1 MARRRIPFSTVAVTG
16 LGVFVA
22 VAVGVTLAV
31 SGTTGVRTTQ
41 ELVAERA
48 ESLLDALERR
58 LEARL
63 RPIDAQADWIVQSF
77 AAGRV
82 DLAEEARLD
91 AFVMGALGA
100 TPQVSG
106 IAISDPTALVR
117 RWSRSSAQATLEDW
131 SQRNEIVDW
140 LTAGR
145 EQRRATWRAPLW
157 TPSTRIA
164 ALLHDAPLHRDGRFV
179 GMLAQVVPLERLSE
193 DLAEFAR
200 QTGVTPFVL
209 YGEDHVLAH
218 PLLTRDEREDAREDP
233 LPRLRE
239 FGDPVLARL
248 RSPDVVSPFGLRA
261 LTRSKAVV
269 VRLGDA
275 QHVVLTRPVGLLGA
289 QPWSVGVHLDPRQ
302 DGPSQLQ
309 RVMWSLFAGLG
320 VLVLAV
326 IAAAFA
332 GRRLSRPV
340 EAFAQAAKAVQE
352 GRLEEVPA
360 LPASAIA
367 EFDDASRSFNDMVA
381 GLKRSRMIR
390 RTLGRFVSKEVARE
404 LMKGGGEL
412 EPLEAEATV
421 LLCDLE
427 GFTPLTQSLGA
438 TGVVEFLNAYFED
451 MVAIIER
458 HQGVI
463 TQFQGD
469 AILAV
474 FNVPIADPAH
484 AENAVRAALE
494 MVATAESREYAGI
507 RARNRVGL
515 CTGQVVA
522 GAVGSRGRMTY
533 TVHGNAVNM
542 AARLEAMNK
551 DFGTRVLM
559 SAYTARQCQG
569 IALRR
574 LADAEVRGY
583 DGMVELYTPATP
595 DASDAMA
602 AAGAA

>member
-16 LGVFVA
+16 LGLFVA
-22 VAVGVTLAV
+22 AAVGVTLLV

-41 ELVAERA
+41 ELLAGRA

-58 LEARL
+58 LDARL
-63 RPIDAQADWIVQSF
+63 RPIDAQASWIVQSV

-82 DLAEEARLD
+82 DLDDAARLD
-91 AFVMGALGA
+91 AFMSGALGA
-100 TPQVSG
+100 TPQVAAIG
-106 IAISDPTALVR
+106 ITDPTGLVR
-117 RWSRSSAQATLEDW
+117 RWSRASSAAVVEDW
-131 SQRNEIVDW
+131 SDRREIVDW

-145 EQRRATWRAPLW
+145 AQQQPAWRPPLW
-157 TPSTRIA
+157 TLSERIA
-164 ALLHDAPLHRDGRFV
+164 VLLHDAPLRRDGRFV
-179 GMLAQVVPLERLSE
+179 GMLAQVVPIERLSE
-193 DLAEFAR
+193 DFVEFASE
-200 QTGVTPFVL
+200 TGVTPFVL
-209 YGEDHVLAH
+209 YGPDRVLAH
-218 PLLTRDEREDAREDP
+218 PLLQLDEFDEARSDP
-233 LPRLRE
+233 LPHLRE
-239 FGDPVLARL
+239 VGDPVLERI

-261 LTRSKAVV
+261 LTRSKAAV
-269 VRLGDA
+269 VRIGDT
-275 QHVVLTRPVGLLGA
+275 QHVIITRQIGELGA
-289 QPWSVGVHLDPRQ
+289 LPWTVGVHLDPNQ
-302 DGPSQLQ
+302 GGPSELR

-326 IAAAFA
+326 VAAAFA

-340 EAFAQAAKAVQE
+340 EAFARATKTVEE
-352 GRLEEVPA
+352 GRLDEVPA
-360 LPASAIA
+360 LPGSMIA

-381 GLKRSRMIR
+381 GLRRSRVIR

-404 LMKGGGEL
+404 LMKGGGQI

-438 TGVVEFLNAYFED
+438 AGVVEFLNEYFED
-451 MVAIIER
+451 MVAILER
-458 HQGVI
+458 HRGVI

-494 MVATAESREYAGI
+494 MVATTESRRYAGVQ
-507 RARNRVGL
+507 AHNRVGL

-551 DFGTRVLM
+551 EYGTRVLM
-559 SAYTARQCQG
+559 STYTARQCRG

-583 DGMVELYTPATP
+583 DAPIELYTPAEV
-595 DASDAMA
+595 A
-602 AAGAA
+602 AAAAA